1 MNFRSRKFS
10 EFSENLTR
18 RTNERGRSKSE
29 SLYQV
34 DEFPL
39 REDVFARKSYDGYL
53 LGNSRRNS
61 TRRISLNLPRPHE
74 LRLPSIVSNISN
86 RRMSLVAARSI
97 DTQYPLVY
105 NSSATDKR
113 ALFKTRSTQNFSSI
127 AVKKVSGPMNR
138 RGGKKIRRI
147 MSLDNFFPLPFKNR
161 ILVCSK

>member
-29 SLYQV
+29 SLNQV

-53 LGNSRRNS
+53 FGNPRRNS

-74 LRLPSIVSNISN
+74 LRLPSIGSNINN
-86 RRMSLVAARSI
+86 RRMSLVAPRSI

-105 NSSATDKR
+105 NSSTTDKR
-113 ALFKTRSTQNFSSI
+113 ALIKTRSTQNFSSI

>member
-1 MNFRSRKFS
+1 MNFRRRKFS

-29 SLYQV
+29 SLNQV

-53 LGNSRRNS
+53 LGNPRRNS

-74 LRLPSIVSNISN
+74 LRLPSIGSNINN
-86 RRMSLVAARSI
+86 RRMSLVATRSI

-105 NSSATDKR
+105 NSSTTDKR
-113 ALFKTRSTQNFSSI
+113 ALIKTRSTQNFSSI

-138 RGGKKIRRI
+138 RGGKKVRRI

>member
-10 EFSENLTR
+10 EFSENLAR

-53 LGNSRRNS
+53 LGSSRRNS
-61 TRRISLNLPRPHE
+61 TRRISLNLPRPTE
-74 LRLPSIVSNISN
+74 LRLPSIGSNISN
-86 RRMSLVAARSI
+86 RRMSLVAARSNE
-97 DTQYPLVY
+97 TQYPLVY
-105 NSSATDKR
+105 NSTTDKR